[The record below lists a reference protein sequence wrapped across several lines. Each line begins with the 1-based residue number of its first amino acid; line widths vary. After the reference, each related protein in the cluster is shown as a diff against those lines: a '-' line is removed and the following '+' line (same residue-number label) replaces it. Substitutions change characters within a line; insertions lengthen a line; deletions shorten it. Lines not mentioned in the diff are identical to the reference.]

1 MEMPKTGDVQFFEHQ
16 KTASH
21 QISLQILIP
30 RPTFTL
36 KQVKPGFLLHGNAEN
51 RRCSIFGTS
60 KNGVTPNLTLDS
72 DSPFRI
78 YPYSTLHIK
87 LMYAGLFFTIF
98 NLNYK
103 KSCDDVI
110 FGTPT
115 WNK

>member
-51 RRCSIFGTS
+51 RQCSIFWNIKKRRHTKSHLKFGFP
-60 KNGVTPNLTLDS
+60 V
-72 DSPFRI
+72 
-78 YPYSTLHIK
+78 LH
-87 LMYAGLFFTIF
+87 L
-98 NLNYK
+98 
-103 KSCDDVI
+103 
-110 FGTPT
+110 P
-115 WNK
+115 